1 MKFLVTQQED
11 GKFSFNLTDNDA
23 NLVLS
28 SILFNDR
35 EACIEAIRGLT
46 QALPNRANYQVS
58 SNDGQTIFNVLV
70 GGESVAFSPN
80 FSTEISANEAADSL
94 SEDTSDEP
102 QYSVEV
108 HTFLTST
115 TATTREQVV
124 LPALGAIDFA
134 SLYDTEFTSP
144 KGTTGFEEFTREDKN
159 VHYFHFN
166 DANGNALLFSKG
178 FDSNAK
184 KEKRIRQVIAA
195 SEKAQRF
202 EIKEEGGTFY
212 FILKERNNLE
222 IARSRKFNTQEEAEA
237 QVQFVQANAPTYA
250 SAFPEP
256 TKRKSVN
263 HYNFDIKPLSA
274 NAGFD
279 SIKGE
284 DKQNYF
290 ILKDAS
296 GSPVLYS
303 QGYSSGTT
311 RENGIK
317 TVIKNSIE
325 ETRYEKSDQNG
336 KFSFILRAGNRQEIA
351 KSPEFETKE
360 QRDTALAWLLA
371 NTRSYAEQYG
381 VVYETQKVITENTES
396 FTIDMPNPISVEAN
410 PETKP
415 NTNMQ
420 IDSYLPC
427 ESYAGHSESPAE
439 DFRIF
444 QNPENKE
451 HYFTMLS
458 KSGKVVFRS
467 EGYPT
472 TAARDNGVAS
482 VQKNR
487 ELRERYFVIEDG
499 GKFYLILKAGNHQEI
514 ARSCPFDSQ
523 EELFGLYPFMVAGS
537 TAAISFDDSVSEDLS
552 DREID
557 DYLPCEA
564 YKGHEDSPADGIR
577 TFEKDGE
584 YYFSVVNS
592 DGDVIMRSEGYPT
605 KGARDNGVAS
615 VIKNR
620 EIKERYAEIEED
632 GLHYIILKAVNHQE
646 IARSCPSKDKA
657 GLWALFPILGLGLAG
672 LGLGAAAGTG
682 EIIGAS
688 ALASEVEKEGNGI
701 GAGVIGAGL
710 AGAAALAGGLSG
722 DADTKIEEVKKDE
735 GGIGA
740 GVIGAGLAGAAA
752 LGASALI
759 PDADAKVLPVVE
771 APKVVPPVIETPKVA
786 PLAMADGDIDGAVAG
801 GGLPK
806 WLLPLLGILLLGALL
821 WWLMRGCQKEP
832 VSATTEVPAMVDS
845 AAVTTDTAKV
855 STEPVA
861 VGTQMEN
868 FAPVILYFDNDQPN
882 KNSKAESTQ
891 LTYTQTFEKYM
902 RLKKTFAKEQDTPEA
917 KVAVENF
924 FDNSVKKGYE
934 DLKELSAKI
943 VEAVKAGEKVNITV
957 KGFASPLAQNDY
969 NINLTKRRVSSIQ
982 NYLES
987 YEDGVLKKYMDKI
1000 SITQQANGE
1009 DSSVSGL
1016 SDDNKNVKLS
1026 VYDLAPSKERRVEIV
1041 DVRFVKE

>member
-11 GKFSFNLTDNDA
+11 GKFSFNLTDNDS

-46 QALPNRANYQVS
+46 QALPNRTNYQVA
-58 SNDGQTIFNVLV
+58 SNGEQFVFDVLV
-70 GGESVAFSPN
+70 AGQSVGTSPD
-80 FSTEISANEAADSL
+80 FEDEVAANQGADAL

-108 HTFLTST
+108 HTFATST
-115 TATTREQVV
+115 TTATREQVA

-134 SLYDTEFTSP
+134 SLYDMSFASP
-144 KGTTGFEEFTREDKN
+144 KGTQGFEGFTRGDKN
-159 VHYFHFN
+159 ASYFHFN
-166 DANGNALLFSKG
+166 DANGKALLFSRG
-178 FDSNAK
+178 FDANSK
-184 KEKRIRQVIAA
+184 REKRIRQVIAA
-195 SEKAQRF
+195 SGKAQRF
-202 EIKEEGGTFY
+202 ELNEEGETFY

-222 IARSRKFNTQEEAEA
+222 IARSRTFTTREEAES
-237 QVQFVQANAPTYA
+237 QIQFVQTNAPSYA
-250 SAFPEP
+250 SEYPEP

-274 NAGFD
+274 KAGFD

-284 DKQNYF
+284 DKQHYF
-290 ILKDAS
+290 LLKDES
-296 GSPVLYS
+296 GIPVLYS
-303 QGYSSGTT
+303 QGYGSGTA
-311 RENGIK
+311 RENGIR

-325 ETRYEKSDQNG
+325 ESRYEKSDQNG
-336 KFSFILRAGNRQEIA
+336 KYSFILRAGNRQEIA
-351 KSPEFETKE
+351 KSPDFETQQ
-360 QRDTALAWLLA
+360 QRDTALTWLLA
-371 NTRSYAEQYG
+371 NTSAYAEQYK
-381 VVYETQKVITENTES
+381 VVFDTKQIVTESTES
-396 FTIDMPNPISVEAN
+396 FTIDMPTPITEVAN
-410 PETKP
+410 SETQP

-427 ESYAGHSESPAE
+427 ESYSGHSDSPAE

-444 QNPENKE
+444 QNSENKE

-487 ELRERYFVIEDG
+487 ELRERYSVIEADG
-499 GKFYLILKAGNHQEI
+499 KHYLILKAGNHQEI

-523 EELFGLYPFMVAGS
+523 DELLSLYPFMVAGS
-537 TAAISFDDSVSEDLS
+537 TAAISFDDTLVATDDSS

-557 DYLPCEA
+557 DYLPCDA
-564 YKGHEDSPADGIR
+564 YKGHDDSPADGIR
-577 TFEKDGE
+577 TFQNEKDGK
-584 YYFSVVNS
+584 YYFSVINN

-632 GLHYIILKAVNHQE
+632 GLHYIILKAGNHQE

-672 LGLGAAAGTG
+672 LGFGASAGTG
-682 EIIGAS
+682 EITGAS
-688 ALASEVEKEGNGI
+688 VLASEVEKENEGI

-710 AGAAALAGGLSG
+710 AGAAALAGGLAG
-722 DADTKIEEVKKDE
+722 EADAKIEEVKKD
-735 GGIGA
+735 GDGIGA

-759 PDADAKVLPVVE
+759 PDADAKALPVV
-771 APKVVPPVIETPKVA
+771 ETPKVA

-832 VSATTEVPAMVDS
+832 IAATTEAPAMVDS

-855 STEPVA
+855 ATEPVA
-861 VGTQMEN
+861 AGTQMEN

-882 KNSKAESTQ
+882 KNSKAESTEF
-891 LTYTQTFEKYM
+891 TYTQTFEKYM
-902 RLKKTFAKEQDTPEA
+902 RLKNTFAKEQDTPEA
-917 KVAVENF
+917 KAAVENF

-934 DLKELSAKI
+934 DLKALTAKI
-943 VEAVKAGEKVNITV
+943 AEAVQKGEKVNITV

-1009 DSSVSGL
+1009 DASVSGL

>member
-1 MKFLVTQQED
+1 MKFLVTQQND

-23 NLVLS
+23 NTVLS

-46 QALPNRANYQVS
+46 QTLPNRANYQIL
-58 SNDGQTIFNVLV
+58 SNGGQSIFNVLV
-70 GGESVAFSPN
+70 GGESIVFSPN
-80 FSTEISANEAADSL
+80 FADEIAANEAADSL
-94 SEDTSDEP
+94 SNDTSDEP

-108 HTFLTST
+108 HTFSTST
-115 TATTREQVV
+115 TTISPEQVI
-124 LPALGAIDFA
+124 LPALGDIDFA
-134 SLYDTEFTSP
+134 SLYDTEFASP
-144 KGTTGFEEFTREDKN
+144 KGTIGFEGFTREDKN
-159 VHYFHFN
+159 AQYFHFN
-166 DANGNALLFSKG
+166 DAYGNALLFSKG

-195 SEKAQRF
+195 SEKPQRF
-202 EIKEEGGTFY
+202 EIKEEGGAFY

-222 IARSRKFNTQEEAEA
+222 IARSRKFNTHEEAEV
-237 QVQFVQANAPTYA
+237 QRQFVQTNAPTYA
-250 SAFPEP
+250 LAFPEP
-256 TKRKSVN
+256 TKRKSIN

-279 SIKGE
+279 SIKGD

-303 QGYSSGTT
+303 QGYSSGMA

-351 KSPEFETKE
+351 KSPAFETKE
-360 QRDTALAWLLA
+360 QRDNVLAWLLT

-381 VVYETQKVITENTES
+381 VVYETQKNVTENTES
-396 FTIDMPNPISVEAN
+396 FTIDMPKAVSVEAH
-410 PETKP
+410 PTTKP

-420 IDSYLPC
+420 LDSYLPC

-487 ELRERYFVIEDG
+487 ELRERYSIVEDG
-499 GKFYLILKAGNHQEI
+499 GKYFLILKAGNHQEI

-523 EELFGLYPFMVAGS
+523 DELFGLYPFMIAGS
-537 TAAISFDDSVSEDLS
+537 TAVISFDDTVVEASS
-552 DREID
+552 DREVD

-564 YKGHEDSPADGIR
+564 YKGHDDSPADGIR
-577 TFEKDGE
+577 TFQNEKDNQ

-592 DGDVIMRSEGYPT
+592 DGDVILRSEGYPT

-632 GLHYIILKAVNHQE
+632 GLHYIILKAGNHQE

-657 GLWALFPILGLGLAG
+657 GLWGFFPLLGLAG
-672 LGLGAAAGTG
+672 LGFGASAGTG
-682 EIIGAS
+682 AIAGVS
-688 ALASEVEKEGNGI
+688 ALASEVKKEGDGI

-722 DADTKIEEVKKDE
+722 DAKIEEVKKDE

-759 PDADAKVLPVVE
+759 PDAKLPVVE
-771 APKVVPPVIETPKVA
+771 TPKIVPPAVVPPKVA
-786 PLAMADGDIDGAVAG
+786 PLAMADTDLDGAVAG

-806 WLLPLLGILLLGALL
+806 WLLPLLGIALLGALL
-821 WWLMRGCQKEP
+821 WWLMRSCQKEP
-832 VSATTEVPAMVDS
+832 VAVVGDTPAMVDS
-845 AAVTTDTAKV
+845 AAITTDTAKV
-855 STEPVA
+855 AVEPVA
-861 VGTQMEN
+861 AGTQMDG
-868 FAPVILYFDNDQPN
+868 FAPVILYFENDQPN
-882 KNSKAESTQ
+882 KNSQAIETQ
-891 LTYTQTFEKYM
+891 STYTQTFEKYM
-902 RLKKTFAKEQDTPEA
+902 RLKNTFAKEQDTPEA
-917 KVAVENF
+917 KAAIEGF

-934 DLKELSAKI
+934 DLKALSAKI
-943 VEAVKAGEKVNITV
+943 EEAVKAGEKVNITV
-957 KGFASPLAQNDY
+957 KGFASPLAKNDY
-969 NINLTKRRVSSIQ
+969 NINLTKRRISSIE
-982 NYLES
+982 NYLSS
-987 YEDGVLKKYMDKI
+987 YDGGTLKKYMDKI

-1016 SDDNKNVKLS
+1016 SDDDKNVKLS

>member
-35 EACIEAIRGLT
+35 EVCIEAIRGLT
-46 QALPNRANYQVS
+46 QVLPIRENYQVAT
-58 SNDGQTIFNVLV
+58 NAGQSFFNVVV
-70 GGESVAFSPN
+70 GGESIVFSPN
-80 FSTEISANEAADSL
+80 FSTEILANEAADYL
-94 SEDTSDEP
+94 SDDTSDEP

-108 HTFLTST
+108 HTFSSST
-115 TATTREQVV
+115 TTITPEQVV
-124 LPALGAIDFA
+124 LPSLGDIDFA
-134 SLYDTEFTSP
+134 SLYDTEFASP
-144 KGTTGFEEFTREDKN
+144 KGSTGFEEFTRDDKN
-159 VHYFHFN
+159 AYYFHFN

-202 EIKEEGGTFY
+202 EIKEEGGSFY

-237 QVQFVQANAPTYA
+237 QVQFVQANAPTYV

-279 SIKGE
+279 SIKGD

-290 ILKDAS
+290 ILKDTS
-296 GSPVLYS
+296 GLPVLYS
-303 QGYSSGTT
+303 QGYSSGTA

-325 ETRYEKSDQNG
+325 ETRYEKSDQNE

-381 VVYETQKVITENTES
+381 VVYQTQKIVTENTES
-396 FTIDMPNPISVEAN
+396 FTIEMPVPVMVEAN
-410 PETKP
+410 PTTKP
-415 NTNMQ
+415 ITNMQ
-420 IDSYLPC
+420 LDSYLPC

-487 ELRERYFVIEDG
+487 ELRERYTVIEDD

-514 ARSCPFDSQ
+514 ARSCPFNSQ
-523 EELFGLYPFMVAGS
+523 DEIFGLYPFMIAGS
-537 TAAISFDDSVSEDLS
+537 NAAISFDDTISDDSS

-564 YKGHEDSPADGIR
+564 YKGHDDSPADGIR
-577 TFEKDGE
+577 TFHSEKDNQ

-592 DGDVIMRSEGYPT
+592 DGDVILRSEGYPT

-632 GLHYIILKAVNHQE
+632 GLHYIILKAGNHQE

-657 GLWALFPILGLGLAG
+657 GLWALFPILGLAG
-672 LGLGAAAGTG
+672 LGFGAAAGTG
-682 EIIGAS
+682 AIAGVS
-688 ALASEVEKEGNGI
+688 ALASEVEKDGI
-701 GAGVIGAGL
+701 GAGVVGAGL

-722 DADTKIEEVKKDE
+722 DNDKKDE
-735 GGIGA
+735 GLGLGA
-740 GVIGAGLAGAAA
+740 VGAGLAGAAA

-759 PDADAKVLPVVE
+759 PDAKLPVV
-771 APKVVPPVIETPKVA
+771 ETPKVA
-786 PLAMADGDIDGAVAG
+786 PLAMADADIDGAVAG

-806 WLLPLLGILLLGALL
+806 WLLPLLGLLLLGALL

-832 VSATTEVPAMVDS
+832 VAATTEVPVLVDS
-845 AAVTTDTAKV
+845 AAITADTAKV
-855 STEPVA
+855 AVEPA
-861 VGTQMEN
+861 AAGTQMEG
-868 FAPVILYFDNDQPN
+868 FAPVILYFENDQPN
-882 KNSKAESTQ
+882 KNSQAIETQ
-891 LTYTQTFEKYM
+891 STYTQTFEKYM
-902 RLKKTFAKEQDTPEA
+902 RLKNTFAKEQDTPEA
-917 KVAVENF
+917 KAAIEGF

-934 DLKELSAKI
+934 DLKALSAKI

-957 KGFASPLAQNDY
+957 KGFASPLAKNDY
-969 NINLTKRRVSSIQ
+969 NINLTKRRISSIE
-982 NYLES
+982 NYLKS
-987 YEDGVLKKYMDKI
+987 YDGGILKKYMDKI

-1016 SDDNKNVKLS
+1016 SDDDKNVKLS

>member
-11 GKFSFNLTDNDA
+11 GKFSFNLTDNEA
-23 NLVLS
+23 SFVLS

-35 EACIEAIRGLT
+35 DACIEAIRGLT
-46 QALPNRANYQVS
+46 QVLPNRANYQVV
-58 SNDGQTIFNVLV
+58 SNEGQSNFNVLV
-70 GGESVAFSPN
+70 AGQTVASSPN
-80 FSTEISANEAADSL
+80 FADDASASDAADAL

-108 HTFLTST
+108 HTFST
-115 TATTREQVV
+115 ETTNVKREQVV
-124 LPALGAIDFA
+124 LPSLNEIDFD
-134 SLYDTEFTSP
+134 SLYDLDYASP
-144 KGTTGFEEFTREDKN
+144 TGKAGFESFNREDKN
-159 VHYFHFN
+159 AHYFHFN
-166 DANGNALLFSKG
+166 DENGKALLFSKG
-178 FDSNAK
+178 FDTNAK

-195 SEKAQRF
+195 SEKVQRY
-202 EIKEEGGTFY
+202 EIKEEGGAFY

-222 IARSRKFNTQEEAEA
+222 IVRSRKFTTREEAET
-237 QVQFVQANAPTYA
+237 QLQFVQTNAPTYA
-250 SAFPEP
+250 SEHPEP

-290 ILKDAS
+290 VVKDDS
-296 GSPVLYS
+296 GLPVLFS
-303 QGYSSGTT
+303 QSYGSGNA
-311 RENGIK
+311 RDNGIK

-351 KSPEFETKE
+351 KSPDFETIE

-371 NTRSYAEQYG
+371 NARSYAEQYG
-381 VVYETQKVITENTES
+381 VVYETQKIVTENTES
-396 FTIDMPNPISVEAN
+396 FTIDMPTPISGEAN
-410 PETKP
+410 SETKT

-427 ESYAGHSESPAE
+427 ESYAGHTESPAE

-472 TAARDNGVAS
+472 TAARDNGIAS
-482 VQKNR
+482 VTKNR
-487 ELRERYFVIEDG
+487 ELRERYSVVEDG
-499 GKFYLILKAGNHQEI
+499 GKYFLILKAGNHQEI
-514 ARSCPFDSQ
+514 ARSCPFDIQ
-523 EELFGLYPFMVAGS
+523 DELFGLYPFMVAGS
-537 TAAISFDDSVSEDLS
+537 TAAISFDDTVSDNSS

-557 DYLPCEA
+557 DYLPCDA
-564 YKGHEDSPADGIR
+564 YKGHEESPAEGIR
-577 TFEKDGE
+577 TFQNEKDGE
-584 YYFSVVNS
+584 YYFSVVNN

-632 GLHYIILKAVNHQE
+632 GLHYIILKAGNHQE

-672 LGLGAAAGTG
+672 LGFGASAGTG
-682 EIIGAS
+682 EIAGAS
-688 ALASEVEKEGNGI
+688 ALATEVEKESEGI

-722 DADTKIEEVKKDE
+722 DADAKIEDIKKDND
-735 GGIGA
+735 GIGA

-752 LGASALI
+752 LGASALM
-759 PDADAKVLPVVE
+759 PDADAKVLPVV
-771 APKVVPPVIETPKVA
+771 ETPKVA

-806 WLLPLLGILLLGALL
+806 WLLPILGIALLGALL

-832 VSATTEVPAMVDS
+832 VAATTEVPAMVDS
-845 AAVTTDTAKV
+845 SAVTTDTVKV
-855 STEPVA
+855 AATPAPV
-861 VGTQMEN
+861 GEQMEG
-868 FAPVILYFDNDQPN
+868 FAPVVLYFDNDQPN

-902 RLKKTFAKEQDTPEA
+902 RLKNTFAKEQDTPEA
-917 KVAVENF
+917 KTAVEGF
-924 FDNSVKKGYE
+924 FDNNVKKGYE
-934 DLKELSAKI
+934 DLKALTAKI
-943 VEAVKAGEKVNITV
+943 AEAVQKGEKVTITV

-987 YEDGVLKKYMDKI
+987 YEDGILKKHMDKI